1 VRALLLAAGLGTRLR
16 PITDKIPKCLV
27 LIQGKPLLEIWLDKL
42 CEAGVQE
49 FLVNTHYLAAQV
61 EEFISNSRYQ
71 QVVSMVNESNLLG
84 TAGTLHENID
94 FFRGQ
99 DGMLIHADNFCLA
112 DFGAFQQAHQ
122 NRPAECLVTMM
133 TFDTDTPS
141 LCGIIE
147 QDERGVVIGF
157 HEKVDH
163 PPGNLANGAIY
174 LLSSDFFQI
183 LATEFREASCFSTQI
198 LPKLMGRI
206 YTYKTN
212 APLIDIGSPEAYEK
226 ANQLN

>member
-1 VRALLLAAGLGTRLR
+1 MRALLLAAGLGTRLR

-27 LIQGKPLLEIWLDKL
+27 PIQGKPLLEIWLDKL

-49 FLVNTHYLAAQV
+49 FLVNTHYLAGQV
-61 EEFISNSRYQ
+61 EEFISISRHQ
-71 QVVSMVNESNLLG
+71 KLVTVVNEPNLLG
-84 TAGTLHENID
+84 TAGTLHKNID

-112 DFGAFQQAHQ
+112 NFGAFQRAHR
-122 NRPAECLVTMM
+122 NRPTECLVTMM
-133 TFDTDTPS
+133 TFDTDMPS

-157 HEKVDH
+157 HEKVDR

-174 LLSSDFFQI
+174 LLSSEFFQI
-183 LATEFREASCFSTQI
+183 LETEFRDASCFSTQI
-198 LPKLMGRI
+198 LPKMMGRI

-212 APLIDIGSPEAYEK
+212 APLIDIGSPETYKK
-226 ANQLN
+226 AIQLN